1 MLAAVR
7 AGPLPLPHHRPT
19 MPNIHT
25 PERLEG
31 ESREAYALRRRDS
44 RAALRTMT
52 LAGIGRQRKEPSSRE
67 QLRDSQ
73 RRSGHGPK
81 GTYGRG
87 LLEPGRRARA
97 QALQQRAGE
106 R

>member
-1 MLAAVR
+1 
-7 AGPLPLPHHRPT
+7 

-31 ESREAYALRRRDS
+31 EPRKAYALRRRDS
-44 RAALRTMT
+44 RAALRAMT
-52 LAGIGRQRKEPSSRE
+52 LAGISRQRKEPSSRE

-73 RRSGHGPK
+73 RRSGHGPN
-81 GTYGRG
+81 GTYGLG
-87 LLEPGRRARA
+87 LLEPGRRARV
-97 QALQQRAGE
+97 QAMPPLAGE